1 MIKKKRR
8 GAFTLEV
15 CMQYLGEALLHV
27 INPVENL
34 WKALEGDTK
43 FLFFVF

>member
-1 MIKKKRR
+1 
-8 GAFTLEV
+8 
-15 CMQYLGEALLHV
+15 MQHLGEALLHV

-43 FLFFVF
+43 FLLVVF